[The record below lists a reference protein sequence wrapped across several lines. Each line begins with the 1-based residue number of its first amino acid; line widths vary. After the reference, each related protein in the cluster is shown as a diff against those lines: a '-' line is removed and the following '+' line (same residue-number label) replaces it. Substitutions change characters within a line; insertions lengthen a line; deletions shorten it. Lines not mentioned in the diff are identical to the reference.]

1 MHKSIKLY
9 DLEIDTDFEDYLSIW
24 RSGASRRPHDHP
36 QYMRLMRTGHQ
47 HPCALVYFEDHQAKI
62 IYPFYLI
69 KLSEIEQLGAIG
81 DESKH
86 MISAYG
92 YGGPA
97 LLHNTDVDINA
108 FEELLHGYIRESKI
122 ISEFVRE
129 DLFTEFKVPRKFDSI
144 KQQDNVVV
152 NLTKTHDELIQDYK
166 HSVRKNIK
174 RAESANLH
182 VFFDFNGQ
190 MTKDFV
196 EVYHATMSRTNASQS
211 FMIGLERFK
220 EINPYLIEDKIG
232 FYAHVLLSEK
242 VIATE
247 LILRSPRSLYSFL
260 GGSNMEYSNLRPS
273 DLLKHKVNT
282 WAIENKICHYVL
294 GGGIIP
300 NDGIYA
306 FKLAFDPDGSRPFFI
321 QRNIH
326 NSTTYDEM
334 ISARSLAE
342 QNRTSPWKPNSDFF
356 PVYLS

>member
-1 MHKSIKLY
+1 MHKSIKPF
-9 DLEIDTDFEDYLSIW
+9 DLDIDTDFEAYLRIW
-24 RSGASRRPHDHP
+24 RSGTSRRPHDHP
-36 QYMRLMRTGHQ
+36 QYMRLMKTSKQ
-47 HPCALVYFEDHQAKI
+47 HPCALVYFEDNLAKI

-69 KLSEIEQLGAIG
+69 NLSEIEQLSFIG
-81 DESKH
+81 GESKH

-97 LLHNTDVDINA
+97 LLHNTEVDFNA
-108 FEELLHGYIRESKI
+108 FEKLLDDYIKESNI

-129 DLFTEFKVPRKFDSI
+129 DLFAEFKVPRKFDSN

-152 NLTKTHDELIQDYK
+152 NLNKKSEELIQNYK

-182 VFFDFNGQ
+182 VLFDFSGKT
-190 MTKDFV
+190 TKDFV
-196 EVYHATMSRTNASQS
+196 EIYHATMSRTNASQS
-211 FMIGLERFK
+211 FMISLERF
-220 EINPYLIEDKIG
+220 ENINPYLIEDKIG
-232 FYAHVLLSEK
+232 FYAHVLLDDK

-247 LILRSPRSLYSFL
+247 LILRSPGSLYSFL

-282 WAIENKICHYVL
+282 WAIENKISRYVL
-294 GGGIIP
+294 GGGVRP
-300 NDGIYA
+300 NDGIYT
-306 FKLAFDPDGSRPFFI
+306 FKLAFDPEGSRPFFI

-334 ISARSLAE
+334 VSARSLAE
-342 QNRTSPWKPNSDFF
+342 QNRTPSWKPNTDFF
-356 PVYLS
+356 PAYLA